1 MSAETGKA
9 SSLIQHQE
17 LKIDDLGRWM
27 AQLVSSRNKALT
39 TTTMRRVPQ
48 GTSQGI
54 QSTMSQCNQI
64 LGKAKSATRHRKE
77 MLKDMVDCVKSFNK
91 PVDAMIG
98 GDHNQEMASTE
109 VQQFFNELQMK
120 DVDQTTDGIE
130 LKEVDDTNSRGGNAS
145 TQLQQLLM

>member
-1 MSAETGKA
+1 
-9 SSLIQHQE
+9 
-17 LKIDDLGRWM
+17 
-27 AQLVSSRNKALT
+27 
-39 TTTMRRVPQ
+39 
-48 GTSQGI
+48 
-54 QSTMSQCNQI
+54 
-64 LGKAKSATRHRKE
+64 

-98 GDHNQEMASTE
+98 RDHNQEMASTE

-145 TQLQQLLM
+145 TQLQQLLMWETTLKDAVFMKQIKSLALITVRMW